1 MRAVRGAMVVED
13 VVILGM
19 MASDNSA
26 TEAASADALVDDGD
40 YLLSTRAAAAATT
53 VAITAAML
61 EWAVSGDLT
70 LGEALLVAFET
81 LERRDG

>member
-1 MRAVRGAMVVED
+1 MVVED
-13 VVILGM
+13 VVMLGM

-26 TEAASADALVDDGD
+26 TEAAIADALVDDGV
-40 YLLSTRAAAAATT
+40 YLRSAWAAAAATM

-61 EWAVSGDLT
+61 EWAVYDDLT
-70 LGEALLVAFET
+70 LGEALLVAFKT